1 MRSFYITFLFFLTL
15 GNAFAANYYEDA
27 QSKYDLKDFKSSI
40 QLLEKEYRIST
51 QGLKVMD
58 IIRQIVCFN

>member
-27 QSKYDLKDFKSSI
+27 QSKYDFSPKDDDNNDR
-40 QLLEKEYRIST
+40 EEDVHPT
-51 QGLKVMD
+51 VACTT
-58 IIRQIVCFN
+58 VCIE

>member
-40 QLLEKEYRIST
+40 QLLEKSIKTKKKEKEKK
-51 QGLKVMD
+51 LKD
-58 IIRQIVCFN
+58 